1 MSKKLKITE
10 EQLKRLMV
18 LKEQHEGEVGKMEEQ
33 SENVDSVDV
42 AGEAERMTDSFVSQ
56 FKDLVGDN
64 QELVDKLM
72 VDLSNKL
79 STNGNEESLTNGEEP
94 NEVVEFEINESIV
107 KIKSEFN
114 RFL

>member
-10 EQLKRLMV
+10 EQLKRIMIKNLN
-18 LKEQHEGEVGKMEEQ
+18 EQ
-33 SENVDSVDV
+33 SEEMGMDV
-42 AGEAERMTDSFVSQ
+42 SSEAERMTDSFVTQ
-56 FKDLVGDN
+56 FKELVGDN

-79 STNGNEESLTNGEEP
+79 STKGEEP
-94 NEVVEFEINESIV
+94 SIDVESNEVMEFEINESVI

>member
-10 EQLKRLMV
+10 DQLKRIMIKNLN
-18 LKEQHEGEVGKMEEQ
+18 EQAEGVEPM
-33 SENVDSVDV
+33 DV
-42 AGEAERMTDSFVSQ
+42 AGEAERMTDSFVTQ
-56 FKDLVGDN
+56 FKELVGGN

-72 VDLSNKL
+72 VDLSDKL
-79 STNGNEESLTNGEEP
+79 STNGEEVSNDNGPVDSEFDES
-94 NEVVEFEINESIV
+94 VEYEINESIV

>member
-10 EQLKRLMV
+10 EQLKRIM
-18 LKEQHEGEVGKMEEQ
+18 LKNLNEQ
-33 SENVDSVDV
+33 SEEMDSTDV
-42 AGEAERMTDSFVSQ
+42 AGEAERMTDSFVTQ
-56 FKDLVGDN
+56 FKELVGDN

-72 VDLSNKL
+72 SDLSDKL
-79 STNGNEESLTNGEEP
+79 STTGDESLSGEMETDEMHMGVDHDMK
-94 NEVVEFEINESIV
+94 NEYEINESIV

>member
-10 EQLKRLMV
+10 EQLKRIMV
-18 LKEQHEGEVGKMEEQ
+18 KNLNEQ
-33 SENVDSVDV
+33 SEGVDV
-42 AGEAERMTDSFVSQ
+42 ASEAERMTDSFVSQ

-64 QELVDKLM
+64 QELIDKLM

-79 STNGNEESLTNGEEP
+79 STSGEQP
-94 NEVVEFEINESIV
+94 SNDEVVNSEPSDTEFDESIHYEINESVI